1 MSYVVYRDPAAA
13 PLQDVAQRVAGIT
26 MRLPGRHRP
35 VVHDNVVGAWGA

>member
-13 PLQDVAQRVAGIT
+13 PLHGVARRVAGVT
-26 MRLPGRHRP
+26 MRLPGRHRR